1 VFAIT
6 RHLSGDQVSFPR
18 SGVILSEA
26 KDLDRMKY
34 LGCRRIGLITLLL
47 LLAPAA
53 CFAQAASAS
62 PGPAFTTDP
71 EMTTGFHE
79 LYAQHFPE
87 ARNIFMNWESSHP
100 EDPFGPVAIAASY
113 LFEELYRQNVLS
125 SDFFLDQKRF
135 LNGIEGKPD
144 PARMANFRAELA
156 KTRTLSKQLMKKN
169 PKDPEA
175 LFGLT
180 LAAGMESDADAILEK
195 KQLDGL
201 KRMKEANEYA
211 KQLLALQPDTAD
223 AYVALGAANY
233 IIGSLNPGYRMGLW
247 FMGIHGDKKLGMEQL
262 AKTAENGRYLEP
274 FAKILLALSARRE
287 KQKALAQKLLLQL
300 SEEFPSS
307 PLFAA
312 EYAKAM
318 GRPIP
323 AEIKS
328 SP

>member
-1 VFAIT
+1 ME
-6 RHLSGDQVSFPR
+6 Q
-18 SGVILSEA
+18 
-26 KDLDRMKY
+26 
-34 LGCRRIGLITLLL
+34 LGCRRICLIPLLL
-47 LLAPAA
+47 LLVPAA
-53 CFAQAASAS
+53 CVAQAVGAS

-71 EMTTGFHE
+71 EMARGFHE
-79 LYAQHFPE
+79 LYAQHFSE
-87 ARNIFMNWESSHP
+87 ARTIFTNWELGHSD
-100 EDPFGPVAIAASY
+100 DPFGEVAIAASY
-113 LFEELYRQNVLS
+113 LFEELYRQSVLT

-144 PARMANFRAELA
+144 PARMANFRIALE
-156 KTRTLSKQLMKKN
+156 KTRTLSKELMKKN

-180 LAAGMESDADAILEK
+180 LASGMESDADAILEK

-211 KQLLALQPDTAD
+211 KQLLALQPGTND

-262 AKTAENGRYLEP
+262 AKAADSGRYLQP

-287 KQKALAQKLLLQL
+287 KQPALAQTLLLQL

-323 AEIKS
+323 AELKKAE
-328 SP
+328 P

>member
-1 VFAIT
+1 
-6 RHLSGDQVSFPR
+6 
-18 SGVILSEA
+18 
-26 KDLDRMKY
+26 MKH
-34 LGCRRIGLITLLL
+34 LGCRLACIIPLLL
-47 LLAPAA
+47 LLVSATSLA
-53 CFAQAASAS
+53 CAEADIP
-62 PGPAFTTDP
+62 PGPAFTTEP
-71 EMTTGFHE
+71 ELARGFHE
-79 LYAQHFPE
+79 LYAQNFSE
-87 ARNIFMNWESSHP
+87 ARAIFMKWEIGHE
-100 EDPFGPVAIAASY
+100 EDPFGQVAIAASY

-135 LNGIEGKPD
+135 LNGIEGKPN
-144 PARMANFRAELA
+144 PERMENFRAALE
-156 KTRTLSKQLMKKN
+156 KTRALSKQLMKKN

-211 KQLLALQPDTAD
+211 KQLLALQPDTND

-233 IIGSLNPGYRMGLW
+233 IIGSLNAGYRMGLW

-262 AKTAENGRYLEP
+262 GKTANGGRYLQP

-287 KQKALAQKLLLQL
+287 KQNALAQKLLLELTQ
-300 SEEFPSS
+300 EFPSS

-312 EYAKAM
+312 EYAKTM

-323 AEIKS
+323 SEIRAQ
-328 SP
+328 P

>member
-1 VFAIT
+1 MK
-6 RHLSGDQVSFPR
+6 HLS
-18 SGVILSEA
+18 
-26 KDLDRMKY
+26 
-34 LGCRRIGLITLLL
+34 CRFVCRLTCLIPLLL
-47 LLAPAA
+47 LLTPEKSLAR
-53 CFAQAASAS
+53 ASS
-62 PGPAFTTDP
+62 DIPGPGPAFVIEP
-71 EMTTGFHE
+71 ELARGFHE
-79 LYAQHFPE
+79 LYAQNFTQ
-87 ARNIFMNWESSHP
+87 ARAIFTNWESSHQ
-100 EDPFGPVAIAASY
+100 EDPFGQVAIASSY
-113 LFEELYRQNVLS
+113 LFEELYRQSVLT

-135 LNGIEGKPD
+135 LNGIDGKPD
-144 PARMANFRAELA
+144 PARMASFRAALE
-156 KTRTLSKQLMKKN
+156 KTRTLSRELMKKN

-195 KQLDGL
+195 KQIDGL

-211 KQLLALQPDTAD
+211 KQLLALQPDTND

-233 IIGSLNPGYRMGLW
+233 IIGSLNAGYRMGLW

-262 AKTAENGRYLEP
+262 GKTADSGRYLQP

-287 KQKALAQKLLLQL
+287 KQNALAQKLLLEL
-300 SEEFPSS
+300 SQEFPSS

-323 AEIKS
+323 AEMK
-328 SP
+328 PAAP

>member
-1 VFAIT
+1 MKRLGRRFAC
-6 RHLSGDQVSFPR
+6 LLP
-18 SGVILSEA
+18 
-26 KDLDRMKY
+26 
-34 LGCRRIGLITLLL
+34 LLL
-47 LLAPAA
+47 LLAPAR
-53 CFAQAASAS
+53 CFGRASSDIPS
-62 PGPAFTTDP
+62 PGPAFQTDP
-71 EMTTGFHE
+71 ELAKGFHE
-79 LYAQHFPE
+79 LYAQHFSE
-87 ARNIFMNWESSHP
+87 ARTVFTNWESRHP
-100 EDPFGPVAIAASY
+100 EDPFGQVAVAASY
-113 LFEELYRQNVLS
+113 LFEELYRQSVLT

-144 PARMANFRAELA
+144 PTRMANFRDALE
-156 KTRTLSKQLMKKN
+156 KTRILSRQLMKTN

-195 KQLDGL
+195 KQIDGL

-211 KQLLALQPDTAD
+211 KQLLALQPDTTD

-233 IIGSLNPGYRMGLW
+233 TIGSLNAGYRMGLW
-247 FMGIHGDKKLGMEQL
+247 FIGIHGDKKLGMEQL
-262 AKTAENGRYLEP
+262 SKTADSGRYLQP

-287 KQKALAQKLLLQL
+287 KQNALAQKLLLEL
-300 SEEFPSS
+300 SQEFPTS

-323 AEIKS
+323 AEMK
-328 SP
+328 PAAP